1 MAAPLGEPS
10 TRANP
15 CCIIAYPQEPIMTQ
29 SPGAQF
35 ERLLE
40 IMSRLR
46 QPGGCPWDREQTRV
60 SLKPFLVEE
69 TYEVLEAIESGDPN
83 ALQEELG
90 DLLFQVVFHAQIA
103 AERDE
108 FDVAA
113 LLTRLADKM
122 VSRHPHVFGEA
133 KVETAGDALAQWEA
147 IKQREAHQAGRRR
160 SVIDGVPRAL
170 PSLLRAQRITSKAS
184 RVNFD
189 WPDARAAWTKV
200 EEECREAADALAAD
214 DRARLQDEL
223 GDVLFSLVNV
233 ARLASIDAEEALQGA
248 IEKFRRRFT
257 GMEDDLSAQGKN
269 MGSVSQAEL
278 ERSWDAVKAQER
290 RR

>member
-1 MAAPLGEPS
+1 
-10 TRANP
+10 
-15 CCIIAYPQEPIMTQ
+15 MTQ

-40 IMSRLR
+40 IMRRLR
-46 QPGGCPWDREQTRV
+46 EPGGCPWDREQTRV

-69 TYEVLEAIESGDPN
+69 AYEVLEAIEAADPA

-103 AERDE
+103 AERGE

-113 LLTRLADKM
+113 LLARLIDKM

-133 KVETAGDALAQWEA
+133 TVETPGQALAQWES

-160 SVIDGVPRAL
+160 SIIDGVPRSL
-170 PSLLRAQRITSKAS
+170 PSLLRAQRMTSKAS

-189 WPDARAAWTKV
+189 WPDARAAWSKV
-200 EEECREAADALAAD
+200 EEECREAAVALDAG
-214 DRARLQDEL
+214 DRERLQDEL

-257 GMEDDLSAQGKN
+257 GMEEDLTAQGKSV
-269 MGSVSQAEL
+269 GSVSQEEL
-278 ERSWDAVKAQER
+278 ERSWQAVKAQER
-290 RR
+290 GR

>member
-1 MAAPLGEPS
+1 
-10 TRANP
+10 
-15 CCIIAYPQEPIMTQ
+15 MTQ

-40 IMSRLR
+40 IMRRLR
-46 QPGGCPWDREQTRV
+46 EAGGCPWDREQTRV

-69 TYEVLEAIESGDPN
+69 TYEVLEAIESGDVN
-83 ALQEELG
+83 ALLEELG

-103 AERDE
+103 AERGE
-108 FDVAA
+108 FDMAA
-113 LLTRLADKM
+113 LLARLSDKM
-122 VSRHPHVFGEA
+122 VTRHPHVFGA
-133 KVETAGDALAQWEA
+133 ASVDTPGQALAQWE
-147 IKQREAHQAGRRR
+147 
-160 SVIDGVPRAL
+160 VIDGVPRAL

-200 EEECREAADALAAD
+200 EEECREAAAALAAD

-257 GMEDDLSAQGKN
+257 GMEDELNAQGKSL
-269 MGSVSQAEL
+269 GSVTQAEL
-278 ERSWDAVKAQER
+278 ERSWEAVKAQER
-290 RR
+290 GP